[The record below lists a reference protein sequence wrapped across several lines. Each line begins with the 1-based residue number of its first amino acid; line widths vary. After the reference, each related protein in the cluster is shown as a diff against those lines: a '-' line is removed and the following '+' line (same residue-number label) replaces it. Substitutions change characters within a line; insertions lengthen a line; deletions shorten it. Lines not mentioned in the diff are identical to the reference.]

1 MHSTKAVKTLVQ
13 CDFDGTITQEDMGYM
28 LLDTFASREWRQL
41 LDAYKEHQISVD
53 YFNTKAFAMIKADK
67 QTLLKFVKSKVKIR
81 AGFRQLLA
89 CCRSKGFQFVIVSN
103 GLDFYI
109 GAILKEIGVDNIE
122 LFAAQTQFGTKGIEA
137 QYIGPD
143 GNQLQDGF
151 KEAYIRLFLS
161 KGYRLVYIGNGSSDI
176 PSARLAHHVFATDEL
191 LTYCQETNLNCTPF
205 VDLKDIVRGLDF
217 L

>member
-28 LLDTFASREWRQL
+28 LLDTFASKEWRQL
-41 LDAYKEHQISVD
+41 LAAYGEHQISVD

-89 CCRSKGFQFVIVSN
+89 CCRRKGFQFVIVSN

-109 GAILKEIGVDNIE
+109 GAILKIIGIDNIE
-122 LFAAQTQFGTKGIEA
+122 LFAAQTQFGSRGIET

-161 KGYRLVYIGNGSSDI
+161 KGYRLVYIGNGASDI
-176 PSARLAHHVFATDEL
+176 PSARLAHHVFATGEL
-191 LTYCQETNLNCTPF
+191 LTYFQKTNLNCTPF
-205 VDLKDIVRGLDF
+205 VDLKDIVRSFDVL
-217 L
+217 

>member
-41 LDAYKEHQISVD
+41 LAAYGEHQISVD

-89 CCRSKGFQFVIVSN
+89 CCRRKGFQFVIVSN

-109 GAILKEIGVDNIE
+109 GAILGEIGVDNIE
-122 LFAAQTQFGTKGIEA
+122 LFAAQTQFGTKGIET

-161 KGYRLVYIGNGSSDI
+161 KGYRLVYIGNGASDI
-176 PSARLAHHVFATDEL
+176 PSARLAHHVFATGEL

-205 VDLKDIVRGLDF
+205 VDLKDIVRGLDS

>member
-53 YFNTKAFAMIKADK
+53 YFNTKAFAMVKADR
-67 QTLLKFVKSKVKIR
+67 QTLLKFVKNKVKIR
-81 AGFRQLLA
+81 A
-89 CCRSKGFQFVIVSN
+89 
-103 GLDFYI
+103 
-109 GAILKEIGVDNIE
+109 GVDNIE